1 MLRNEI
7 EGNPDINYG
16 WYLRPS
22 YAMSRAQG
30 EMHDLLR
37 RQFGLV
43 GGGVFMPH
51 ATIKGFFRSDA
62 TITELIAAFDR
73 AVEGH
78 EEFTVYNKGLVPY
91 GRTSV
96 VLDIN
101 DMPDGSVNANLHAL
115 HQAAWS
121 AITSLIHPDCR
132 ATPREPAMGRFRAHL
147 TLAMAD
153 LREEFFDEVY
163 AFINEATPIGPDSF
177 TAQFCHLFAFR
188 SKNWA
193 GDWWN
198 TLEWQMLH
206 SWKLDSRSK
215 DA

>member
-1 MLRNEI
+1 MLRDQI

-22 YAMSRAQG
+22 YAMSRAQAG
-30 EMHDLLR
+30 MHDLLR

-62 TITELIAAFDR
+62 TIPELIAAFDS

-78 EEFTVYNKGLVPY
+78 EEFTVYNKGPVPY

-101 DMPDGSVNANLHAL
+101 EMPDGSVNAPLHAM
-115 HQAAWS
+115 HQSAWN
-121 AITSLIHPDCR
+121 AITPLVHPDCHV
-132 ATPREPAMGRFRAHL
+132 TPREPAMDRFRAHL

-153 LREEFFDEVY
+153 LREDFFDEVFAY
-163 AFINEATPIGPDSF
+163 INEATPIGPDSF
-177 TAQFCHLFAFR
+177 TAEYCHLFAFR

-206 SWKLDSRSK
+206 SWKLGSRQK